1 MGAIIRLAIPVL
13 LLALAGWA
21 ANIKLY
27 MKDGNYHIVREY
39 QVQPDRVRFYSVERS
54 EWEEI
59 PLDLVDLK
67 RTESEAAA
75 RKAELDKD
83 AKVLSEEDAAE
94 RAVQKEA
101 MRIPQD
107 PGVYWIDG
115 SQTRALKIAESVV
128 HSNKRREVL
137 KALSPVPAVSGKATL
152 EIEGP
157 HSERIFTNP
166 EQEFYIQLSE
176 AQRFGIAKLTSK
188 GGVRIV
194 ENITYVPVTKEVVEE
209 PTMVDIF
216 RQQLRATGCTRYG
229 RKINFRTGNTLWWSI
244 PRIRSIYRLGILRS
258 RPASRGCAAAVAL
271 GA

>member
-1 MGAIIRLAIPVL
+1 MRRHLAAILRLALPVL
-13 LLALAGWA
+13 ILSLSGWA

-27 MKDGNYHIVREY
+27 LKDGNFHLVREY
-39 QVQPDRVRFYSVERS
+39 QVQPDRIRYYSVERTD
-54 EWEEI
+54 WEEI
-59 PLDLVDLK
+59 PLDMVDLK

-107 PGVYWIDG
+107 PGVYWVDG
-115 SQTRALKIAESVV
+115 SQTKVMKAAESVV

-137 KALSPVPAVSGKATL
+137 KMLSPIPAITGKATL
-152 EIEGP
+152 EVDGA
-157 HSERIFTNP
+157 HSQNVFSNP

-176 AQRFGIAKLTSK
+176 TERFGIAKLTSK
-188 GGVRIV
+188 NGVRIV
-194 ENITYVPVTKEVVEE
+194 ENITYVPISKETVEE

-216 RQQLRATGCTRYG
+216 RQQITADGLY
-229 RKINFRTGNTLWWSI
+229 KIWPKEKLEPGE
-244 PRIRSIYRLGILRS
+244 Y
-258 RPASRGCAAAVAL
+258 AVVEYTEGKVNIQTWDFQIKAK
-271 GA
+271 